1 MRVFFVVVSL
11 CLVLGLA
18 NAAYIFIEKSAGGTV
33 ACYVV
38 DGCDRVLS
46 SPYAHLFGIPLYRWG
61 IVYYAC
67 GLVLLF
73 LYQRKKISLRGFL
86 MYMLVGTMVSV
97 AFLYVQAFV
106 LFAFC
111 FSCLVSVLLIFYITI
126 HTFLYF
132 RRNRSIS

>member
-1 MRVFFVVVSL
+1 MRVFFVIISL

-18 NAAYIFIEKSAGGTV
+18 NAAYVFVEKSGGGTV

-46 SPYAHLFGIPLYRWG
+46 SPYANLFGVPLYGWG
-61 IVYYAC
+61 IAYYAC

-73 LYQRKKISLRGFL
+73 LYHRKKISLRAFL
-86 MYMLVGTMVSV
+86 MYMLVGTMASMV
-97 AFLYVQAFV
+97 FLYVQAFV

-111 FSCLVSVLLIFYITI
+111 LSCLVSALLIFYITI

-132 RRNRSIS
+132 RRSRSIS